1 MFVQSVRREVTL
13 FARKARV
20 CVSDA
25 YVYTLYTRNT
35 ESIEYIAA
43 INCIVI
49 YVFTV
54 WPVYMLNRCTVE
66 SYQGQEVFVPA

>member
-1 MFVQSVRREVTL
+1 M
-13 FARKARV
+13 
-20 CVSDA
+20 
-25 YVYTLYTRNT
+25 YTLYTRNT